1 MMNLKRGPHH
11 NMYGLRVVATGCG
24 YLPQRAARD
33 HAEAGYTLV
42 ALLAL
47 MTLLALIALSAAPSL
62 RQQAQREREK
72 EAIFRGEQVA
82 DAIREYYLYRNTVT
96 GGPGEPGLPTSM
108 EQLLEGIPIP
118 GGSKKR
124 QVLRASAA
132 RDPLSTTGEWRTV
145 RPRAQELLEFQ
156 RAVVVYAGSIL
167 PQPANQQIAQLQQFA
182 APQLTSVLDTGS
194 AKTAP
199 GGEDSSADSSGPLVG
214 VRSRSRNNSVLYYYG
229 IDRHDQWIFTPLF
242 R

>member
-1 MMNLKRGPHH
+1 
-11 NMYGLRVVATGCG
+11 
-24 YLPQRAARD
+24 
-33 HAEAGYTLV
+33 
-42 ALLAL
+42 
-47 MTLLALIALSAAPSL
+47 MTLLALIAISAAPSL

-82 DAIREYYLYRNTVT
+82 DAIREYYLYRTTAT
-96 GGPGEPGLPTSM
+96 GGPGEQALPTSM

-167 PQPANQQIAQLQQFA
+167 PQPTNGQIAQLQQFA
-182 APQLTSVLDTGS
+182 VPQLTSVLDTGS
-194 AKTAP
+194 ARSAP
-199 GGEDSSADSSGPLVG
+199 GGEDSSADSSGPFVG
-214 VRSRSRNNSVLYYYG
+214 VTSRSRNNSVLYYYG

>member
-1 MMNLKRGPHH
+1 MNLNEWRHH
-11 NMYGLRVVATGCG
+11 NIYGVPWTPSENVISSPIDSR
-24 YLPQRAARD
+24 RSS
-33 HAEAGYTLV
+33 EAGYTLV

-47 MTLLALIALSAAPSL
+47 MTLLALFALAAAPNI

-82 DAIREYYLYRNTVT
+82 DAIRDYYLYRAGTSGAAGVQA
-96 GGPGEPGLPTSM
+96 LPTSID
-108 EQLLEGIPIP
+108 QLLEGIPIP

-132 RDPLSTTGEWRTV
+132 RDPLSTSGEWRTV
-145 RPRAQELLEFQ
+145 RPRSQELIEFQ
-156 RAVVVYAGSIL
+156 RAVIVYAGSIL
-167 PQPANQQIAQLQQFA
+167 PPPTNGQIAQLQQFA
-182 APQLTSVLDTGS
+182 VPQLASVLDTGS
-194 AKTAP
+194 SGSAP
-199 GGEDSSADSSGPLVG
+199 GGEDTTADSSGPFVG
-214 VRSRSRNNSVLYYYG
+214 VTSRSRNNSILYYYG